1 MSKNMDFNTYL
12 NKSIG
17 CFQQNLLQKKFLR
30 KVLTP
35 EIYELLDSYF
45 TLPPVQRNYIRK
57 SIKNLKKHNL

>member
-1 MSKNMDFNTYL
+1 MDFNTYL

-35 EIYELLDSYF
+35 EIYGFWNLTSHS
-45 TLPPVQRNYIRK
+45 PPLQRNYIRN